1 MTQFP
6 SNSPTPPDT
15 LLTVPQALE
24 ALKISRAHFYRL
36 RGEGKFKTL
45 QLGSRTLVPQREIT
59 RLIDEALG
67 QAS

>member
-6 SNSPTPPDT
+6 PNSSTLSDT

-24 ALKISRAHFYRL
+24 ALKISRTHFYRL
-36 RGEGKFKTL
+36 RGDGKIKTL

-59 RLIDEALG
+59 RLINEALG